1 MLEILNTR
9 IEQQTA
15 LSLKKRKTLVN
26 FFNRQNVLVQIDIFK
41 EQKNQFFNLKSKFE
55 VNETTSLSA
64 FFLANQVFYSKE
76 QLLKNKNKSQDLD
89 TLNGVSSF
97 SIKRFRK
104 NRLNEKREKLLN
116 IWSVVKRLKA
126 ENFSFREIS
135 QYLKSKHRFD
145 VSHTYIR
152 EIWEELDA

>member
-1 MLEILNTR
+1 MTIEILNTKL
-9 IEQQTA
+9 EQQTN
-15 LSLKKRKTLVN
+15 LSLKKRKILGN

-89 TLNGVSSF
+89 TLNGVSG
-97 SIKRFRK
+97 
-104 NRLNEKREKLLN
+104 
-116 IWSVVKRLKA
+116 SVKYFL
-126 ENFSFREIS
+126 
-135 QYLKSKHRFD
+135 
-145 VSHTYIR
+145 
-152 EIWEELDA
+152 